1 MEKMEKQAPIMAEP
15 VRFALVGCGV
25 IAPIHARSIT
35 ELAEAR
41 LVAVCDIIPEKAKT
55 LVEEYPAD
63 VFTDYQEMIRRPD
76 IDVVC
81 VLTPSGLHAEVG
93 IAAAQVGK
101 HVVVEKPMDVTLA
114 KADALINACRKAGVK
129 LSCISQHRF
138 DPAVVALKQAVAA
151 GQLGQLN
158 FGGSHTK
165 WYRSQEYYDSGDWRG
180 TWALDGGGALINQSI
195 HYVDL
200 LQYIMGPVEEIHA
213 YTAIRAHERIEVE
226 DIAVAAIKF
235 KSGALGLLEGNTA
248 AYPGFVARLDVY
260 GTNGSV
266 IIENDQITKWELR
279 SEDCCP
285 VEPESTGFIGGS
297 SSKDI
302 WHLSHKRQIAD
313 MIAAI
318 RENREP
324 LVNGIEGRKPLEIV
338 LAVYESART
347 GKTVKHRS
355 FSQEDSHGCT

>member
-1 MEKMEKQAPIMAEP
+1 M
-15 VRFALVGCGV
+15 
-25 IAPIHARSIT
+25 
-35 ELAEAR
+35 
-41 LVAVCDIIPEKAKT
+41 
-55 LVEEYPAD
+55 Y
-63 VFTDYQEMIRRPD
+63 TDYEAMFRRTD
-76 IDVVC
+76 IDVVS
-81 VLTPSGLHAEVG
+81 VLTPSGLHAVVG
-93 IAAAQVGK
+93 IAAARAGK
-101 HVVVEKPMDVTLA
+101 HVIVEKPMDVTLE
-114 KADALINACRKAGVK
+114 KADALIAACRDAGVK
-129 LSCISQHRF
+129 LCCISQHRF
-138 DPAVVALKQAVAA
+138 DPAVVALKRAIADN
-151 GQLGQLN
+151 QLGQLN

-200 LQYIMGPVEEIHA
+200 LQYIMGPFAEIHA
-213 YTAIRAHERIEVE
+213 YAATRAHERIEVE

-266 IIENDQITKWELR
+266 IIENDQIKEWELR
-279 SEDCCP
+279 SEAPCP
-285 VEPESTGFIGGS
+285 VEPEAISFIGGT

-302 WHLSHKRQIAD
+302 WHVAHKRQIAD

-347 GKTVKHRS
+347 GKTI
-355 FSQEDSHGCT
+355 FL